1 MSWTNLL
8 VFALGEQV
16 GAQIYAN
23 SSTYQTFSQTTW
35 PKRPTLWVSTS
46 TFRPTLVF
54 YTWYLYVLTQDRDSI
69 VCSRDLSTYGQSGV
83 GKMYTLSG
91 WFWLGAHM
99 MNRKLFFTCRLPR
112 VVNTHA
118 RCSCVFCSIP
128 TMKRLVRLG
137 CKQHPKQP
145 LGCKYYQPKQPKE
158 SLIWFACFAP
168 MTPIVYLA
176 MLTISATRRVGGFE
190 YQLDE
195 DEEEED

>member
-1 MSWTNLL
+1 
-8 VFALGEQV
+8 
-16 GAQIYAN
+16 
-23 SSTYQTFSQTTW
+23 
-35 PKRPTLWVSTS
+35 
-46 TFRPTLVF
+46 
-54 YTWYLYVLTQDRDSI
+54 
-69 VCSRDLSTYGQSGV
+69 
-83 GKMYTLSG
+83 
-91 WFWLGAHM
+91 
-99 MNRKLFFTCRLPR
+99 
-112 VVNTHA
+112 
-118 RCSCVFCSIP
+118 
-128 TMKRLVRLG
+128 MKRLVRLG